1 MIAHVMDDPSAIY
14 QIQCNATVSQTD
26 VESANYFVEISAGST
41 YTGQSAWSMQ
51 VSSRTSLA
59 NPLRIVGLYQVPSN
73 AFGDANPRVLVRI
86 SNHLDLS
93 VSVAN

>member
-1 MIAHVMDDPSAIY
+1 MVGAG
-14 QIQCNATVSQTD
+14 
-26 VESANYFVEISAGST
+26 YFKNFS
-41 YTGQSAWSMQ
+41 
-51 VSSRTSLA
+51 SLA